1 MYIILMPHNQLI
13 SINFFLVYQVW
24 MHLIKQINPFHFYI
38 GILYFLPLNTPLPPQ
53 KKKLCFLQF
62 YLTLSTEFI
71 FMQLELSQELLLVLQ
86 QVRLLIVASSVELD
100 LVPLLGLCS
109 LQRFWRHPVLTGVQ
123 NNMGQGAHLQWFVIQ
138 ALFVCVGF
146 LWCCLHVIKL

>member
-1 MYIILMPHNQLI
+1 
-13 SINFFLVYQVW
+13 
-24 MHLIKQINPFHFYI
+24 MHPIKQINPFLFQI
-38 GILYFLPLNTPLPPQ
+38 GILYFLPPLNTPRGNTPPPSLPPP

-62 YLTLSTEFI
+62 YLTVSTEFI

-109 LQRFWRHPVLTGVQ
+109 LQRFWRRPVLTGVQ
-123 NNMGQGAHLQWFVIQ
+123 NDMGQGAHLQWFVIQ
-138 ALFVCVGF
+138 ALCSLFVCVGF